1 MIQGKLYGLYCPYG
15 IHYMWDMAL
24 TCNDILHCICTG
36 TSHFM
41 GVGAWLGSNTAIG
54 DLMSGLGTFGRSL
67 IESHGCMKRKRKI
80 MSGNR
85 KKG

>member
-1 MIQGKLYGLYCPYG
+1 MIHGKMYGLDYPYD

-24 TCNDILHCICTG
+24 TCNGSLHCICTR

-41 GVGAWLGSNTAIG
+41 GVGVWLGLNTEIG
-54 DLMSGLGTFGRSL
+54 DLINGLSTIGQSPTEL
-67 IESHGCMKRKRKI
+67 HGCMKRKKLV
-80 MSGNR
+80 SGNS